1 MSGSRSLF
9 YALQNERILKELK
22 KFDTILEN
30 TMIFLMLCIDL
41 FYLALIPQV
50 SFMVSHLCTQR
61 CGPQVLRVRVVEK
74 EGRNGWK
81 VS

>member
-1 MSGSRSLF
+1 MPGSRALF
-9 YALQNERILKELK
+9 YALQKARILKEYK

-50 SFMVSHLCTQR
+50 SFMEYHLRTQR
-61 CGPQVLRVRVVEK
+61 CGSQVLRVCVVEK
-74 EGRNGWK
+74 EGRNGWE